1 MQLIASLLCCRSNA
15 QVYSSQG
22 PDGKRREYPGAVGSA
37 VRRHFKKLPGVGAQT
52 ARRWYEMGFRWA
64 F

>member
-1 MQLIASLLCCRSNA
+1 M
-15 QVYSSQG
+15 YSSQG